1 MRDEGAL
8 ARARF
13 VPMQSVYEMLGY
25 PAPKRVVVLGIHG
38 SGKTS
43 AVERI
48 KDAYSSTARGLR
60 PDQIIPTVGMN
71 MARVSGTHL
80 PMEMTFWDLGGAFG
94 LRGIWEN
101 YFAEADACA
110 YVVDGADEDAL
121 EEAMVELERA
131 LRNKKFSKRMPVLI
145 LSSKIDLSGPEGL
158 EMVRASCE
166 DVFARV
172 DASPSSRSWS
182 VFPVDAHRGLGVKP
196 AIEWLTS
203 ALAPTHSYF

>member
-1 MRDEGAL
+1 
-8 ARARF
+8 
-13 VPMQSVYEMLGY
+13 MQSVYEMLGY

-38 SGKTS
+38 AGKTS
-43 AVERI
+43 ALERV
-48 KDAYSSTARGLR
+48 KDAYSSTARGLH

-71 MARVSGTHL
+71 MARVSCANL

-101 YFAEADACA
+101 YFADADACA
-110 YVVDGADEDAL
+110 YVVDGSDEDAL

-145 LSSKIDLSGPEGL
+145 LSSKIDLSGPEGV

-172 DASPSSRSWS
+172 DASQSARSWS
-182 VFPVDAHRGLGVKP
+182 VFSIDANRGLGVKP

-203 ALAPTHSYF
+203 VLAPTNSFYFSAPV

>member
-1 MRDEGAL
+1 
-8 ARARF
+8 
-13 VPMQSVYEMLGY
+13 MQSVYEMLGY
-25 PAPKRVVVLGIHG
+25 SAPKRVVVLGIHG
-38 SGKTS
+38 AGKTS
-43 AVERI
+43 ALERV
-48 KDAYSSTARGLR
+48 KDAYSSTARGLH

-71 MARVSGTHL
+71 MARVSGANL

-101 YFAEADACA
+101 YFADADACA
-110 YVVDGADEDAL
+110 YVVDGSDEDAL

-145 LSSKIDLSGPEGL
+145 LSSKIDLSGPEGV

-172 DASPSSRSWS
+172 DASQSARSWS
-182 VFPVDAHRGLGVKP
+182 VFSIDANRGLGVKP

-203 ALAPTHSYF
+203 VLAPTNSFYFSAPV

>member
-1 MRDEGAL
+1 
-8 ARARF
+8 
-13 VPMQSVYEMLGY
+13 MQSVYEMLGY

-38 SGKTS
+38 AGKTS
-43 AVERI
+43 ALERV
-48 KDAYSSTARGLR
+48 KDAYSSTARGLH

-71 MARVSGTHL
+71 MARVSGANL

-101 YFAEADACA
+101 YFADADACA
-110 YVVDGADEDAL
+110 YVVDGSDEDAL

-145 LSSKIDLSGPEGL
+145 LSSKIDLSGPEGV
-158 EMVRASCE
+158 EMVHASCE

-172 DASPSSRSWS
+172 DASQSARSWS
-182 VFPVDAHRGLGVKP
+182 VFSIDANRGLGVKP

-203 ALAPTHSYF
+203 VLAPTNSFYFSAPV

>member
-1 MRDEGAL
+1 
-8 ARARF
+8 
-13 VPMQSVYEMLGY
+13 MQSVYEMLGY

-38 SGKTS
+38 AGKTS
-43 AVERI
+43 ALERV
-48 KDAYSSTARGLR
+48 KDAYSSTARGLH

-71 MARVSGTHL
+71 MARVSGANL

-101 YFAEADACA
+101 YFADADACA
-110 YVVDGADEDAL
+110 YVVDGSDEDAL
-121 EEAMVELERA
+121 EEAMGELERA
-131 LRNKKFSKRMPVLI
+131 LRNKKFSKRMPVLV
-145 LSSKIDLSGPEGL
+145 LSSKIDLSGPEGV

-172 DASPSSRSWS
+172 DASQSARSWS
-182 VFPVDAHRGLGVKP
+182 VFSIDANRGLGVKP

-203 ALAPTHSYF
+203 VLAPTNSFYFSAPV

>member
-1 MRDEGAL
+1 
-8 ARARF
+8 
-13 VPMQSVYEMLGY
+13 MQSVYEMLGY

-38 SGKTS
+38 AGKTS
-43 AVERI
+43 ALERV
-48 KDAYSSTARGLR
+48 KDAYSSTARGLH

-71 MARVSGTHL
+71 MARVSGANL

-101 YFAEADACA
+101 YFADADACA
-110 YVVDGADEDAL
+110 YVVDGSDEDAL

-145 LSSKIDLSGPEGL
+145 LSSKIDLSGPEGV

-172 DASPSSRSWS
+172 DASQSARSWS
-182 VFPVDAHRGLGVKP
+182 VFPIDTNRGLGVKP

-203 ALAPTHSYF
+203 VLAPTNSFYFSAPV

>member
-1 MRDEGAL
+1 
-8 ARARF
+8 
-13 VPMQSVYEMLGY
+13 MQSVYEMLGY

-38 SGKTS
+38 AGKTS
-43 AVERI
+43 VLERV
-48 KDAYSSTARGLR
+48 KDAYSSTARGLH
-60 PDQIIPTVGMN
+60 PYQIIPTVGMN
-71 MARVSGTHL
+71 MARVSGANL

-101 YFAEADACA
+101 YFADADACA
-110 YVVDGADEDAL
+110 YVVDGSDEDAL

-131 LRNKKFSKRMPVLI
+131 LRNKKFSKRMTVLV
-145 LSSKIDLSGPEGL
+145 LSSKIDLSGPEGV

-172 DASPSSRSWS
+172 DASQSARSWS
-182 VFPVDAHRGLGVKP
+182 VFPIDANRGLGVKP

-203 ALAPTHSYF
+203 VLAPTNLFYFSAPV

>member
-1 MRDEGAL
+1 
-8 ARARF
+8 
-13 VPMQSVYEMLGY
+13 MQSVYEMLGY

-38 SGKTS
+38 AGKTS
-43 AVERI
+43 ALERV
-48 KDAYSSTARGLR
+48 KDAYSSTARGLH

-71 MARVSGTHL
+71 MARVSGANL

-101 YFAEADACA
+101 YFADADACA
-110 YVVDGADEDAL
+110 YVVDGSDEDAL

-145 LSSKIDLSGPEGL
+145 LSSKIDLSGPEGV

-172 DASPSSRSWS
+172 DASQSARSWS
-182 VFPVDAHRGLGVKP
+182 VFSIDANRGLGVKP

-203 ALAPTHSYF
+203 VLVPTNSFYFSAPV

>member
-1 MRDEGAL
+1 
-8 ARARF
+8 
-13 VPMQSVYEMLGY
+13 MQVGYEMRRY
-25 PAPKRVVVLGIHG
+25 PATKRVVGLGIHG
-38 SGKTS
+38 AGKTS
-43 AVERI
+43 ALERV
-48 KDAYSSTARGLR
+48 KDAYSSTARGLH

-71 MARVSGTHL
+71 MARVSGANL

-101 YFAEADACA
+101 YFADADACA
-110 YVVDGADEDAL
+110 YVVDGSDEDAL

-145 LSSKIDLSGPEGL
+145 LSSKIDLSGPEGV

-172 DASPSSRSWS
+172 DASQSARSWS
-182 VFPVDAHRGLGVKP
+182 VFPIDANRGLGVKP

-203 ALAPTHSYF
+203 VLAPTNSFYFSAPV

>member
-1 MRDEGAL
+1 
-8 ARARF
+8 
-13 VPMQSVYEMLGY
+13 
-25 PAPKRVVVLGIHG
+25 
-38 SGKTS
+38 
-43 AVERI
+43 
-48 KDAYSSTARGLR
+48 
-60 PDQIIPTVGMN
+60 MN
-71 MARVSGTHL
+71 MARVSGANL

-101 YFAEADACA
+101 YFADADACA
-110 YVVDGADEDAL
+110 YVVDGSDEDAL

-145 LSSKIDLSGPEGL
+145 LSSKIDLSGPEGV

-172 DASPSSRSWS
+172 DASQSARSWS
-182 VFPVDAHRGLGVKP
+182 VFSIDANRGLGVKP

-203 ALAPTHSYF
+203 VLAPTNSFYFSAPV